1 MSTPFGTSL
10 RRDPTDPRGLKER
23 IDALLRERLEDAI
36 DTACL
41 DLLVE
46 LRRAR
51 RLPMPASGSP
61 EDRAEFD
68 ALVGAF
74 LGRLEASL
82 AAELADE
89 ERSRLA
95 AGPAAAGDETRR
107 LIAVQVALSRHLP
120 DYWQRFEAVKAAL
133 VLEQTQAA
141 AVRPGLLGRLL
152 GRG

>member
-10 RRDPTDPRGLKER
+10 RRDPSDPRGLKER
-23 IDALLRERLEDAI
+23 IEALLRERLEDAI

-51 RLPMPASGSP
+51 RLPMPESGSP

-82 AAELADE
+82 APELPDE
-89 ERSRLA
+89 ERSRQA
-95 AGPAAAGDETRR
+95 AGPAEAADGTSR
-107 LIAVQVALSRHLP
+107 LIAVQVALSRRLP
-120 DYWQRFEAVKAAL
+120 DYWQRFEAIKAAL
-133 VLEQTQAA
+133 VLEETQAA
-141 AVRPGLLGRLL
+141 AGRPGLI